1 MKKIKVKMNK
11 PVYLRTSILD
21 ISKTLIYEI
30 WYDYI
35 KPKYRDNAKLCYMDN
50 EIFIIYIKIEDFYE
64 YTADDVKK
72 WFDTSNY
79 NVGRLLL
86 NGMNKKVIGYFKDEL
101 GAKIMKE
108 LNSLRP
114 KRYSYLMDD
123 DGKHKKAKGTKKM
136 CNKKKT

>member
-1 MKKIKVKMNK
+1 MNK

-21 ISKTLIYEI
+21 ISKTLMYEI

-35 KPKYRDNAKLCYMDN
+35 EPKYRDNAKLCYMDN

>member
-21 ISKTLIYEI
+21 ISKTLMYEI

-35 KPKYRDNAKLCYMDN
+35 KPKYRDNAKLCYMDY

>member
-1 MKKIKVKMNK
+1 MNK
-11 PVYLRTSILD
+11 PVYLCTSILD
-21 ISKTLIYEI
+21 ISKTLMYEI

>member
-21 ISKTLIYEI
+21 ISKTLMYEI

-64 YTADDVKK
+64 YTAEDVKK

-86 NGMNKKVIGYFKDEL
+86 NGVNKKVIGYFKDEL

>member
-21 ISKTLIYEI
+21 ISKTLMYEI